1 MSCVESYQTYQYHS
15 IPISLISSSPLGSN
29 RFWDSGKHTE
39 YYEHD
44 CCNESQKCCK
54 SPVSI
59 FRCRMSQLHTIRP
72 CSGRQHSDDWCDRGH
87 HFDEHNGDDLFTPG
101 TKQASKLLV
110 VVGDNTNV
118 VQIAPR
124 ANDTVACQANV
135 VTGDADRI
143 LTSVEALCCSQQSFG
158 RGLFKGYRPCRR
170 PPETA
175 NMEEP
180 APPLRREPSNLW
192 DELSLGMEDERK

>member
-1 MSCVESYQTYQYHS
+1 MPSGKFYILARARDTVGGKADGSELWMSCVESYQTYQYHS

-118 VQIAPR
+118 VQIAPL

-158 RGLFKGYRPCRR
+158 RGLFRF
-170 PPETA
+170 
-175 NMEEP
+175 P
-180 APPLRREPSNLW
+180 AVP
-192 DELSLGMEDERK
+192 